1 MPKSSKK
8 SVKRKLG
15 EPTVLETDAKV
26 ANTETEHVDSGATGS
41 EGAAAHH
48 EQEEVGEGTEN
59 NAGPG
64 HYMTKVLPSNNEGK
78 GWKESAADI
87 TLRGLGWVSIVGAG
101 TASINVRV
109 PKGVGVDVRPP
120 LMPFDHWQ
128 YTGKFTGGRAINR
141 TGYTKGKK
149 KTKRAVVPR
158 SK

>member
-15 EPTVLETDAKV
+15 EPTVLETDAKA

-41 EGAAAHH
+41 KGAAAHH

-78 GWKESAADI
+78 GHEGQAKD
-87 TLRGLGWVSIVGAG
+87 R
-101 TASINVRV
+101 RV
-109 PKGVGVDVRPP
+109 TPP
-120 LMPFDHWQ
+120 PPPPP
-128 YTGKFTGGRAINR
+128 G
-141 TGYTKGKK
+141 
-149 KTKRAVVPR
+149 
-158 SK
+158 

>member
-15 EPTVLETDAKV
+15 EPTVLETDAKA

-78 GWKESAADI
+78 GHEGQAKD
-87 TLRGLGWVSIVGAG
+87 R
-101 TASINVRV
+101 RV
-109 PKGVGVDVRPP
+109 TPPP
-120 LMPFDHWQ
+120 LPGDRYCPRYCSPLHPHVQ
-128 YTGKFTGGRAINR
+128 SEARTQIYDGANR
-141 TGYTKGKK
+141 DNDS
-149 KTKRAVVPR
+149 V
-158 SK
+158 

>member
-15 EPTVLETDAKV
+15 EPTVLETDAKA

-78 GWKESAADI
+78 GHEGQAKDRRVTPPPSSRV
-87 TLRGLGWVSIVGAG
+87 TG
-101 TASINVRV
+101 TALGTARPFTPTCRARRV
-109 PKGVGVDVRPP
+109 LK
-120 LMPFDHWQ
+120 
-128 YTGKFTGGRAINR
+128 YTMEQTATTIAS
-141 TGYTKGKK
+141 
-149 KTKRAVVPR
+149 KTQA
-158 SK
+158 